1 MRCIFWCLPY
11 SSRVYYADCRTI
23 SVLPLLRCC
32 RHQSYLGLFLP
43 SSCHVPSLSCSF
55 SSCPSLSL
63 MTIRTGCSGGTQH
76 HMVFHS
82 AELVVTLCS
91 QMCDLSQH
99 VNIFPSKSL
108 QCYKLSSVPR
118 GEQTINAHTKRNLQQ
133 TVFISPP
140 WEPTATFSL
149 SGCQI
154 CCNNVFHL

>member
-133 TVFISPP
+133 TGFISPP
-140 WEPTATFSL
+140 
-149 SGCQI
+149 
-154 CCNNVFHL
+154 